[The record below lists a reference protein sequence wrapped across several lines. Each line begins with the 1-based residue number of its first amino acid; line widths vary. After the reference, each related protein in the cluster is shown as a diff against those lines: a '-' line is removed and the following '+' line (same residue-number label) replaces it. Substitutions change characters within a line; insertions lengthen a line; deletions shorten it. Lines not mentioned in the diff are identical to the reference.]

1 MSTLH
6 LRRALRLNFSSLAS
20 AAGPWWAMWTRWAKW
35 ALVGIVGLVGKMGL
49 GGQVQAVKVLPRIC
63 TAVRR
68 PRPCQ
73 TTERII
79 MARNIIEKIPG
90 NSHKETGVFGQ
101 IYARPTVV
109 NVDKN
114 ESEAAHTHA
123 YTRGAHIKGLKL
135 TPDS

>member
-1 MSTLH
+1 
-6 LRRALRLNFSSLAS
+6 
-20 AAGPWWAMWTRWAKW
+20 
-35 ALVGIVGLVGKMGL
+35 
-49 GGQVQAVKVLPRIC
+49 
-63 TAVRR
+63 
-68 PRPCQ
+68 
-73 TTERII
+73 
-79 MARNIIEKIPG
+79 MARTIIEKFPG

-135 TPDS
+135 TPDP